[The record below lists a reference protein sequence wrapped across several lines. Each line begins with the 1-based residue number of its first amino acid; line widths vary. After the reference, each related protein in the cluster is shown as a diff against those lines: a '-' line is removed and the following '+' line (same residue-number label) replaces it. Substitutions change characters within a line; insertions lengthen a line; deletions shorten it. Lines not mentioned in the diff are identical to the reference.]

1 MGSQLHKYP
10 KIYQGYQYLNI
21 LHQGIYVL
29 RELLY
34 GTNYTKLQNTLI
46 KYELSYSTK
55 LTKTKTLIILHSFSK
70 GK

>member
-1 MGSQLHKYP
+1 MFWESYSMAQ
-10 KIYQGYQYLNI
+10 ITLN
-21 LHQGIYVL
+21 
-29 RELLY
+29 
-34 GTNYTKLQNTLI
+34 KLI